1 MTNAKIAIGT
11 TLALTPSV
19 ATTAASAI
27 GIAQTGTAIGSLH
40 GAAQI
45 AATTAWVG
53 FGSMQVGLFLLTTC
67 PIVGAL
73 LIMDGIVE
81 SVRKPPENG
90 RQPIDRQIADI
101 FNENLRQAKIDRAN
115 RERIEF
121 WRNRGIEVK

>member
-1 MTNAKIAIGT
+1 MTNTKIAIGT

-19 ATTAASAI
+19 ATTAASAV

-40 GAAQI
+40 GAAHI

-53 FGSMQVGLFLLTTC
+53 FSSTQVGMFLLATC

-73 LIMDGIVE
+73 LVMDGIVE
-81 SVRKPPENG
+81 SVRKPPQNG
-90 RQPIDRQIADI
+90 NKPIDRQTADI

-121 WRNRGIEVK
+121 WRSRGIEVK

>member
-19 ATTAASAI
+19 ATTAASAV
-27 GIAQTGTAIGSLH
+27 GIAQTGTAIASLH
-40 GAAQI
+40 GAAHI

-53 FGSMQVGLFLLTTC
+53 FGSMQVGMVLLTTC

-73 LIMDGIVE
+73 LMMDGIVE
-81 SVRKPPENG
+81 SVRKQPQNG
-90 RQPIDRQIADI
+90 SKPLDRQIADI

-121 WRNRGIEVK
+121 WRSRGIEVK